1 MGRKKALIR
10 RKQSNNPFQEGVD
23 FISDELKGRFFIIFF
38 FIIDVFGYGYYFL
51 FLFLVLMC
59 LYVRSFL
66 SGFLRKTA
74 SFLLIFARIYFSF

>member
-38 FIIDVFGYGYYFL
+38 L
-51 FLFLVLMC
+51 
-59 LYVRSFL
+59 
-66 SGFLRKTA
+66 
-74 SFLLIFARIYFSF
+74 